1 MDIPT
6 CIGCGKSYKTQ
17 KQLSKH
23 ASQCQQNRAFTLES
37 VLAKRE
43 KKRKSQ
49 ARDKL
54 RNAKKSR
61 SHTPIVE
68 QELDYVDLD
77 QNTLFDDPQ
86 IAGPSGQPHDVSLR
100 LIICMYT

>member
-43 KKRKSQ
+43 NKRKSQ

-61 SHTPIVE
+61 LPTPVVE
-68 QELDYVDLD
+68 QELDYIDLD
-77 QNTLFDDPQ
+77 QNIPFDDPQ
-86 IAGPSGQPHDVSLR
+86 AAGPSGQPHDVVSS
-100 LIICMYT
+100 